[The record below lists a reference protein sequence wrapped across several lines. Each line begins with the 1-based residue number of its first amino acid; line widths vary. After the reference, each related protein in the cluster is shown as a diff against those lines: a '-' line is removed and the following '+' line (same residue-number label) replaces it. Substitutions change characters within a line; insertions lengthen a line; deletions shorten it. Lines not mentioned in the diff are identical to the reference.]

1 MWYNVFNIRDR
12 AENTPEGRDQ
22 FMCKK
27 AEKANGLTRLIR
39 LFLDHRFW
47 YVIMFPLAF
56 VYVGAV
62 EVWSDVSEFIFPI
75 LYVSAISVLVSS
87 FRIAFIRGLKFR
99 TIIYPFIS
107 GSALFI
113 VFYVG
118 NNLYAIL
125 HHPEWK
131 ISDWM
136 FVPFAFYWFVPS
148 VIGVIVGLVCRIFK
162 RK

>member
-1 MWYNVFNIRDR
+1 MR
-12 AENTPEGRDQ
+12 
-22 FMCKK
+22 KK
-27 AEKANGLTRLIR
+27 AEKANVLTRLIR
-39 LFLDHRFW
+39 LFLDPLFW

-62 EVWSDVSEFIFPI
+62 EVRSDVSEFMFPI
-75 LYVSAISVLVSS
+75 LYVSEISALVSS
-87 FRIAFIRGLKFR
+87 FRIAFVRGLKFR
-99 TIIYPFIS
+99 TITYPFLL
-107 GSALFI
+107 GAMMFI
-113 VFYVG
+113 VFYAG

-136 FVPFAFYWFVPS
+136 YVHFAFYWFVPS
-148 VIGVIVGLVCRIFK
+148 VIGVIFGLVCRIFK

>member
-1 MWYNVFNIRDR
+1 MWYNIFNSRDR
-12 AENTPEGRDQ
+12 AENTPEGRNQ
-22 FMCKK
+22 FMRKK
-27 AEKANGLTRLIR
+27 AEKVNGLTRLIR
-39 LFLDHRFW
+39 LFLDPLFW

-75 LYVSAISVLVSS
+75 LYVSEISALVSS
-87 FRIAFIRGLKFR
+87 FRIAFVRGFKFR
-99 TIIYPFIS
+99 TITYPFLL
-107 GSALFI
+107 GAMMFI
-113 VFYVG
+113 VFCAG

-125 HHPEWK
+125 HQLEWK

-148 VIGVIVGLVCRIFK
+148 VIGVIFGLVCRIFK

>member
-1 MWYNVFNIRDR
+1 MWYNIFNSRDR

-27 AEKANGLTRLIR
+27 AEKAKGLTRLIR
-39 LFLDHRFW
+39 LFLDPLFW
-47 YVIMFPLAF
+47 YVIMIPLAF

-62 EVWSDVSEFIFPI
+62 EVRSDVSEFMFPI
-75 LYVSAISVLVSS
+75 LYVSEISALVSS

-99 TIIYPFIS
+99 TIICPFLL
-107 GSALFI
+107 GAMMFI
-113 VFYVG
+113 VFYAG

-136 FVPFAFYWFVPS
+136 YVHFAFYWFVPS
-148 VIGVIVGLVCRIFK
+148 VIGVIFGLVCRIFK

>member
-1 MWYNVFNIRDR
+1 
-12 AENTPEGRDQ
+12 
-22 FMCKK
+22 
-27 AEKANGLTRLIR
+27 
-39 LFLDHRFW
+39 
-47 YVIMFPLAF
+47 MFPLAF

-136 FVPFAFYWFVPS
+136 YVPFAFYWFVPS

>member
-1 MWYNVFNIRDR
+1 
-12 AENTPEGRDQ
+12 
-22 FMCKK
+22 
-27 AEKANGLTRLIR
+27 
-39 LFLDHRFW
+39 
-47 YVIMFPLAF
+47 MFPLAF

-62 EVWSDVSEFIFPI
+62 EVRSDVSEFIFPI
-75 LYVSAISVLVSS
+75 LYVSEISALVSS
-87 FRIAFIRGLKFR
+87 FRIAFVRGLKFR
-99 TIIYPFIS
+99 TITYPFLL
-107 GSALFI
+107 GSMMFI

-136 FVPFAFYWFVPS
+136 FVTFAFYWFVPS
-148 VIGVIVGLVCRIFK
+148 AIGVIVGLVCRIFK

>member
-1 MWYNVFNIRDR
+1 MWYNVFNSRDR

-39 LFLDHRFW
+39 LFLDPRFW

-56 VYVGAV
+56 VYVGEV
-62 EVWSDVSEFIFPI
+62 EVWSDASEFIFPI
-75 LYVSAISVLVSS
+75 LYVSEISALVSS

-99 TIIYPFIS
+99 TIIYPFIL
-107 GSALFI
+107 GSMMFI
-113 VFYVG
+113 VFYIG
-118 NNLYAIL
+118 NNHYAIL

-131 ISDWM
+131 I
-136 FVPFAFYWFVPS
+136 
-148 VIGVIVGLVCRIFK
+148 
-162 RK
+162 